1 MSEKHFIGDWV
12 TRFEDAKAKKP
23 ISRVTFMYDDENGF
37 TAGDD
42 TGLEIVASCYFAT
55 QAMADNALAAL
66 KGYQYHPFSAGAANL
81 DPAAELGD
89 GVTVGGIYS
98 VIAGLNDDGYGFPD
112 VEAPGEAELEE
123 QFPHP
128 GFLTQEVK
136 RKVALGRSYYG
147 TRITRANG
155 LEVVKAEADGTEKSR
170 AKFNSDVL
178 AFYDDDGVEALYFD
192 AVAKRYRFR
201 GDVEITGGS
210 MNINGK
216 FIVDTQGNLTLNGNI
231 NLSGGSITWGG
242 NLPPSGIS
250 SDQAGLIARTEITE
264 TLIKSPK
271 ICTVDADPDNYP
283 SGSIVGLGI
292 YGSSYYDSD
301 GVGRLQLDYGGYPLL
316 SFAGLTDGAYK
327 DGFSVGIMT
336 DHDNSVYIGVGNG
349 TAWTADLDDNYMSN
363 FAVIHAQGRHT
374 FDHEAVF
381 AGTVDFS
388 GATVTGLDIVFG

>member
-1 MSEKHFIGDWV
+1 
-12 TRFEDAKAKKP
+12 
-23 ISRVTFMYDDENGF
+23 MYDDENGF

-170 AKFNSDVL
+170 VKLNSDIL
-178 AFYDDDGVEALYFD
+178 AFYNDNGEEALYFD
-192 AVAKRYRFR
+192 AAAGRYRFR
-201 GDVEITGGS
+201 GDVEVTGGS
-210 MNINGK
+210 MNINGN
-216 FIVDTQGNLTLNGNI
+216 FIVDEDGNLTINGNI
-231 NLSGGSITWGG
+231 NLSGGTIAWGD

-250 SDQAGLIARTEITE
+250 AATAERIASTVVTEELVAAPTIMGA
-264 TLIKSPK
+264 K
-271 ICTVDADPDNYP
+271 V
-283 SGSIVGLGI
+283 
-292 YGSSYYDSD
+292 YGGAYYDSY
-301 GVGRLQLDYGGYPLL
+301 GGGRLDLSYQNYPFL
-316 SFAGLTDGAYK
+316 SFSGDVNGTFRE
-327 DGFSVGIMT
+327 GFSVGIMP
-336 DHDNSVYIGVGNG
+336 DDGYISIGVGNG
-349 TAWTADLDDNYMSN
+349 IAWDSN
-363 FAVIHAQGRHT
+363 VDAYWTDGIGWYGDVHALGRHT